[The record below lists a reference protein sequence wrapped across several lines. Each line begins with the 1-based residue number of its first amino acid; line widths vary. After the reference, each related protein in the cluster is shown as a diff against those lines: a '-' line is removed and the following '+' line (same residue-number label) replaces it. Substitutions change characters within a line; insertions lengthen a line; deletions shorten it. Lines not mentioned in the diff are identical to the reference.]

1 MEEGIKKQ
9 TPDMTLLQVP
19 EGWKQ
24 GRGAVLLLKTLPLLV
39 FQLFWNSGNVPPTPG
54 LQGQALP
61 LGLSHDPLD
70 MIRFGV
76 SWEVKCTPPQG
87 QGISEAE
94 SFGLLLISSSFWN
107 ITSSCFQPEP
117 WF

>member
-1 MEEGIKKQ
+1 MLTEEGIKKQ

-39 FQLFWNSGNVPPTPG
+39 FQLFGNSGNDPPTPG

-61 LGLSHDPLD
+61 LGLSHDPSRHD
-70 MIRFGV
+70 QIWGV
-76 SWEVKCTPPQG
+76 MG
-87 QGISEAE
+87 SEMDP
-94 SFGLLLISSSFWN
+94 SPRSGNFRS
-107 ITSSCFQPEP
+107 
-117 WF
+117 